1 MRCAKFVLL
10 IFITFVTIQ
19 ACIGAGRHV
28 AYAVLY
34 NFVCIMYKKIQK
46 ICKIL
51 QKNKKALVF
60 LYKYAMLFLYNTNV
74 TIFIS
79 VRTQE
84 LAYVQKKAQSVKADV
99 AKPRV

>member
-1 MRCAKFVLL
+1 
-10 IFITFVTIQ
+10 
-19 ACIGAGRHV
+19 
-28 AYAVLY
+28 LY
-34 NFVCIMYKKIQK
+34 G
-46 ICKIL
+46 KIL

-60 LYKYAMLFLYNTNV
+60 LCEYAILFLYNTNV

-84 LAYVQKKAQSVKADV
+84 RAYVQKKAQSVKADV

>member
-1 MRCAKFVLL
+1 
-10 IFITFVTIQ
+10 
-19 ACIGAGRHV
+19 
-28 AYAVLY
+28 
-34 NFVCIMYKKIQK
+34 MYKKIQK

-60 LYKYAMLFLYNTNV
+60 LCKYAMLFLYNTNV

-84 LAYVQKKAQSVKADV
+84 RAYV
-99 AKPRV
+99 